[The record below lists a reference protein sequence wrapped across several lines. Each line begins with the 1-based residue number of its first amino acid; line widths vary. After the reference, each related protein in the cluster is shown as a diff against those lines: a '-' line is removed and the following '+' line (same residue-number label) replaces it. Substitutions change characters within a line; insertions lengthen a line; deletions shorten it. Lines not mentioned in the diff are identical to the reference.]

1 MEGSRGKGEGSKIK
15 IGRELKKE
23 EWCSR
28 KVGRKFKEG
37 GGVRGRRKGL
47 KER

>member
-1 MEGSRGKGEGSKIK
+1 MKDKKRVKGRRKEVKGRMEGSKGKGEGSKIK

-28 KVGRKFKEG
+28 KVGRK
-37 GGVRGRRKGL
+37 
-47 KER
+47 